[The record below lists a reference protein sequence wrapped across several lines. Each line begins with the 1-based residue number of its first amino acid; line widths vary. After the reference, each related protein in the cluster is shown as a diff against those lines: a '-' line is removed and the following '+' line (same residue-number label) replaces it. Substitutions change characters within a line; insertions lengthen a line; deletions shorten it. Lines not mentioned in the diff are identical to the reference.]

1 MEWVVDMNRS
11 RAIEMKK
18 VAIIG
23 LGWLGMPLAQS
34 LVRRGVQ
41 VVGSKTTLDGVDA
54 ARMSGIN
61 CYQLQLTPELI
72 CDPDDLEQLMTVD
85 ALVITLPASRTADGG
100 EQYFQAVQL
109 LVDSALAFGVPRII
123 FTSST
128 SVYGETR
135 GRIKESSPLQPVTTA
150 GKTLM
155 ELELWLHKLP
165 NTSVDILR
173 LAGLVGTD
181 RHPGR
186 FLAGK
191 TNVKGGSLGVN
202 LVHQEDVISAI
213 ELLLNL
219 PRGGHI
225 YNLCAPAHPRKRD
238 FYPECARALQL
249 TPPEFAPEEAEEAPR
264 EIDGSMICSELGFEY
279 AYPDPER
286 MPLN

>member
-1 MEWVVDMNRS
+1 
-11 RAIEMKK
+11 MKK

-34 LVRRGVQ
+34 LSRRGID
-41 VVGSKTTLDGVDA
+41 VVGSKTTPDGVDA

-61 CYQLQLTPELI
+61 CYPLVLTPELI
-72 CDPDDLEQLMTVD
+72 CEPDDLAQLMAVD
-85 ALVITLPASRTADGG
+85 ALVITLPASRTTAGG
-100 EQYFQAVQL
+100 DHYFQAVQQV
-109 LVDSALAFGVPRII
+109 VDSALAFGVPRII

-135 GRIKESSPLQPVTTA
+135 GRIKESSPLQPVTVA

-155 ELELWLHKLP
+155 ALEQWLHQLP
-165 NTSVDILR
+165 HTSVDILR

-191 TNVKGGSLGVN
+191 TGVKGGSQGAN
-202 LVHQEDVISAI
+202 LVHQEDVIAAI
-213 ELLLNL
+213 ELLLNR
-219 PRGGHI
+219 PKGGHL
-225 YNLCAPAHPRKRD
+225 YNLCAPIHPRKRD
-238 FYPECARALQL
+238 FYPACARALQL
-249 TPPEFAPEEAEEAPR
+249 TPPEFAVEEQEGANR
-264 EIDGSMICSELGFEY
+264 EIDGSKICSELGFEY
-279 AYPDPER
+279 LYPDPSR

>member
-1 MEWVVDMNRS
+1 
-11 RAIEMKK
+11 MKK

-34 LVRRGVQ
+34 LSRRGID
-41 VVGSKTTLDGVDA
+41 VVGSKTTPDGVDA

-61 CYQLQLTPELI
+61 CYPLVLTPELI
-72 CDPDDLEQLMTVD
+72 CEPDDLAQLMAVD
-85 ALVITLPASRTADGG
+85 ALVITLPASRTTAGG
-100 EQYFQAVQL
+100 DHYFQAVQQV
-109 LVDSALAFGVPRII
+109 VDSALAFGVPRII

-135 GRIKESSPLQPVTTA
+135 GRIKESSPLQPVTVA

-155 ELELWLHKLP
+155 ALEQWLHQLP
-165 NTSVDILR
+165 HTSVDILR

-191 TNVKGGSLGVN
+191 TGVKGGSQGVN
-202 LVHQEDVISAI
+202 LVHQEDVIAAI
-213 ELLLNL
+213 ELLLNR
-219 PRGGHI
+219 PKGGHI
-225 YNLCAPAHPRKRD
+225 YNLCAPIHPRKRD
-238 FYPECARALQL
+238 FYPACARALQL
-249 TPPEFAPEEAEEAPR
+249 TPPEFAVEEQEGANR
-264 EIDGSMICSELGFEY
+264 EIDGSKICSELGFEY
-279 AYPDPER
+279 LYPDPSR

>member
-1 MEWVVDMNRS
+1 
-11 RAIEMKK
+11 MKK
-18 VAIIG
+18 IAIIG

-34 LVRRGVQ
+34 LVRRGIE
-41 VVGSKTTLDGVDA
+41 VVGSKTTPDGVEA

-61 CYQLQLTPELI
+61 CFQLQLTPELL
-72 CDPDDLEQLMTVD
+72 CDPDDLAQLMTVD
-85 ALVITLPASRTADGG
+85 ALVITLPASRTTGG
-100 EQYFQAVQL
+100 GAQYFQAVQMV
-109 LVDSALAFGVPRII
+109 VDSALAFGVPRII

-150 GKTLM
+150 GKTLA

-191 TNVKGGSLGVN
+191 TNVQGGSQGVN

-225 YNLCAPAHPRKRD
+225 YNLCAPSHPRKRD
-238 FYPECARALQL
+238 FYPECARALEL
-249 TPPEFAPEEAEEAPR
+249 TPPEFASENIEEPIR
-264 EIDGSMICSELGFEY
+264 EIDGSKICSELGFEY
-279 AYPDPER
+279 QYPDPNR

>member
-1 MEWVVDMNRS
+1 
-11 RAIEMKK
+11 MKK
-18 VAIIG
+18 IAIIG

-34 LVRRGVQ
+34 LVRRGIE
-41 VVGSKTTLDGVDA
+41 VVGSKTTPDGVEA

-61 CYQLQLTPELI
+61 CFQLQLTPELL
-72 CDPDDLEQLMTVD
+72 CDPDDLAQLMTVD
-85 ALVITLPASRTADGG
+85 ALVITLPASRTTGG
-100 EQYFQAVQL
+100 GAQYFQAVQMV
-109 LVDSALAFGVPRII
+109 VDSALAFGVPRII

-150 GKTLM
+150 GKTLA

-173 LAGLVGTD
+173 LAGLVGAE

-191 TNVKGGSLGVN
+191 TDVNGGSQGVN

-225 YNLCAPAHPRKRD
+225 YNLCAPIHPRKRD
-238 FYPECARALQL
+238 FYPECARALEL
-249 TPPEFAPEEAEEAPR
+249 TPPEFASEDIEEPIR
-264 EIDGSMICSELGFEY
+264 EIDGSKICSELGFEY
-279 AYPDPER
+279 QYPDPAR

>member
-1 MEWVVDMNRS
+1 
-11 RAIEMKK
+11 MKK

-41 VVGSKTTLDGVDA
+41 VVGSKTTSDGVEA

-72 CDPDDLEQLMTVD
+72 CDPDDLTQLMTVD
-85 ALVITLPASRTADGG
+85 ALVITLPASRTTDGG
-100 EQYFQAVQL
+100 AQYFQAVQMV
-109 LVDSALAFGVPRII
+109 VDSALAFGVPRIM

-135 GRIKESSPLQPVTTA
+135 GRIKENSPLQPVTTA
-150 GKTLM
+150 GKTLA
-155 ELELWLHKLP
+155 ELEQWLHKLP

-173 LAGLVGTD
+173 LSGLVGTD

-225 YNLCAPAHPRKRD
+225 YNLCAPGHPRKRD

-249 TPPEFAPEEAEEAPR
+249 TPPEFAPEDIEEAPR
-264 EIDGSMICSELGFEY
+264 EIDGSKICSELGFEY
-279 AYPDPER
+279 QYPDPNR

>member
-1 MEWVVDMNRS
+1 
-11 RAIEMKK
+11 MKK

-34 LVRRGVQ
+34 LSRRGID
-41 VVGSKTTLDGVDA
+41 VVGSKTTPDGVDA

-61 CYQLQLTPELI
+61 CYPLVLTPELI
-72 CDPDDLEQLMTVD
+72 CEPDDLAQLMAVD
-85 ALVITLPASRTADGG
+85 ALVITLPASRTTAGG
-100 EQYFQAVQL
+100 DHYFQAVQL
-109 LVDSALAFGVPRII
+109 VVDSALAFGVPRII

-135 GRIKESSPLQPVTTA
+135 GRIKESSPLQPVTVA

-155 ELELWLHKLP
+155 ALEQWLHQLP
-165 NTSVDILR
+165 HTSVDILR

-191 TNVKGGSLGVN
+191 TGVKGGSQGVN
-202 LVHQEDVISAI
+202 LVHQEDVIAAI
-213 ELLLNL
+213 ELLLNR
-219 PRGGHI
+219 PKGGHL
-225 YNLCAPAHPRKRD
+225 YNLCAPIHPRKRD
-238 FYPECARALQL
+238 FYPACARALQL
-249 TPPEFAPEEAEEAPR
+249 TPPEFAVEEQEGANR
-264 EIDGSMICSELGFEY
+264 EIDGSKICSELGFEY
-279 AYPDPER
+279 LYPDPSR

>member
-1 MEWVVDMNRS
+1 
-11 RAIEMKK
+11 MKK

-34 LVRRGVQ
+34 LNRRGID
-41 VVGSKTTLDGVDA
+41 VVGSKTTPDGVDA

-61 CYQLQLTPELI
+61 CYPLVLTPELI
-72 CDPDDLEQLMTVD
+72 CEPDDLAQLMAVD
-85 ALVITLPASRTADGG
+85 ALVITLPASRTTAGG
-100 EQYFQAVQL
+100 DHYFQAVQQV
-109 LVDSALAFGVPRII
+109 VDSALAFGVPRII

-135 GRIKESSPLQPVTTA
+135 GRIKESSPLQPVTVA

-155 ELELWLHKLP
+155 ALEQWLHQLP
-165 NTSVDILR
+165 HTSVDILR

-191 TNVKGGSLGVN
+191 TGVKGGSQGVN
-202 LVHQEDVISAI
+202 LVHQEDVIAAI
-213 ELLLNL
+213 ELLLNR
-219 PRGGHI
+219 PKGGHL
-225 YNLCAPAHPRKRD
+225 YNLCAPLHPGKRD
-238 FYPECARALQL
+238 FYPACARALQL
-249 TPPEFAPEEAEEAPR
+249 TPPEFAVEEPEGANR
-264 EIDGSMICSELGFEY
+264 EIDGSKICSELGFEY
-279 AYPDPER
+279 LYPDPSR

>member
-1 MEWVVDMNRS
+1 
-11 RAIEMKK
+11 MKK

-249 TPPEFAPEEAEEAPR
+249 TPPEFAPEASEEAPR

>member
-1 MEWVVDMNRS
+1 
-11 RAIEMKK
+11 MKK
-18 VAIIG
+18 VSIIG
-23 LGWLGMPLAQS
+23 LGWLGLPLAQS
-34 LVRRGVQ
+34 LIRRGVQ
-41 VVGSKTTLDGVDA
+41 VVGSKTTPDGVDA
-54 ARMSGIN
+54 ARMSGID

-72 CDPDDLEQLMTVD
+72 CEPDDLAQLMSADV
-85 ALVITLPASRTADGG
+85 LIITLPASRSTDGG
-100 EQYFQAVQL
+100 AQYFQAVQMV
-109 LVDSALAFGVPRII
+109 VDSALAFGVPRII

-128 SVYGETR
+128 SVYGDTR
-135 GRIKESSPLQPVTTA
+135 GRIKESSQLQPVTTA
-150 GKTLM
+150 GKTLE

-173 LAGLVGTD
+173 LAGLVGAD

-191 TNVKGGSLGVN
+191 TNVKGGSQGVN

-225 YNLCAPAHPRKRD
+225 YNLCAPMHPRKRD
-238 FYPECARALQL
+238 FYPACARALQL
-249 TPPEFAPEEAEEAPR
+249 TPPEFAPDDIEEPIR
-264 EIDGSMICSELGFEY
+264 EIDGSKICSELGFEY

>member
-1 MEWVVDMNRS
+1 
-11 RAIEMKK
+11 MKK

-41 VVGSKTTLDGVDA
+41 VVGSKTTPDGVEA

-100 EQYFQAVQL
+100 EQYFQAVQMV
-109 LVDSALAFGVPRII
+109 VDSALAFDVPRII

-135 GRIKESSPLQPVTTA
+135 GRIKENSPLQPVTTA
-150 GKTLM
+150 GKTLA

-191 TNVKGGSLGVN
+191 TNVKGGSQGVN

-238 FYPECARALQL
+238 FYPECARGLQL

-264 EIDGSMICSELGFEY
+264 EIDGSKICSELGFEY
-279 AYPDPER
+279 QYPDPNR

>member
-1 MEWVVDMNRS
+1 
-11 RAIEMKK
+11 MKK

-34 LVRRGVQ
+34 LSRRGID
-41 VVGSKTTLDGVDA
+41 VVGSKTTPDGVDA

-61 CYQLQLTPELI
+61 CYPLVLTPELI
-72 CDPDDLEQLMTVD
+72 CEPDDLAQLMAVD
-85 ALVITLPASRTADGG
+85 ALVITFPASRTTAGG
-100 EQYFQAVQL
+100 DHYFQAVQQV
-109 LVDSALAFGVPRII
+109 VDSALAFGVPRII

-135 GRIKESSPLQPVTTA
+135 GRIKESSPLQPVTVA

-155 ELELWLHKLP
+155 ALEQWLHQLP
-165 NTSVDILR
+165 HTSVDILR

-191 TNVKGGSLGVN
+191 TGVKGGSQGVN
-202 LVHQEDVISAI
+202 LVHQEDVIAAI
-213 ELLLNL
+213 ELLLNR
-219 PRGGHI
+219 PKGGHL
-225 YNLCAPAHPRKRD
+225 YNLCAPIHPRKRD
-238 FYPECARALQL
+238 FYPACARALQL
-249 TPPEFAPEEAEEAPR
+249 TPPEFAVEEQEGANR
-264 EIDGSMICSELGFEY
+264 EIDGSKICSELGFEY
-279 AYPDPER
+279 LYPDPSR

>member
-1 MEWVVDMNRS
+1 
-11 RAIEMKK
+11 MKK
-18 VAIIG
+18 IAIIG

-34 LVRRGVQ
+34 LVRRGIE
-41 VVGSKTTLDGVDA
+41 VVGSKTTPDGVEA

-61 CYQLQLTPELI
+61 CFQLQLTPELL
-72 CDPDDLEQLMTVD
+72 CDPDDLAQLMTVD
-85 ALVITLPASRTADGG
+85 ALVITLPASRTTGG
-100 EQYFQAVQL
+100 GAQYFQAVQMV
-109 LVDSALAFGVPRII
+109 VDSALAFGVPRII

-150 GKTLM
+150 GKTLA

-191 TNVKGGSLGVN
+191 TNVQGGSQGVN

-225 YNLCAPAHPRKRD
+225 YNLCAPIHPRKRD
-238 FYPECARALQL
+238 FYPECARALEL
-249 TPPEFAPEEAEEAPR
+249 TPPEFASEDIEEPIR
-264 EIDGSMICSELGFEY
+264 EIDGSKICSELGFEY
-279 AYPDPER
+279 QYPDPNR

>member
-1 MEWVVDMNRS
+1 MLS
-11 RAIEMKK
+11 IA
-18 VAIIG
+18 
-23 LGWLGMPLAQS
+23 
-34 LVRRGVQ
+34 
-41 VVGSKTTLDGVDA
+41 TH
-54 ARMSGIN
+54 
-61 CYQLQLTPELI
+61 PELI
-72 CDPDDLEQLMTVD
+72 CDPDDLAQLMTVD

-100 EQYFQAVQL
+100 AQYFQAVQMV
-109 LVDSALAFGVPRII
+109 VDSALAFGVPRII

-150 GKTLM
+150 GKTLA

-191 TNVKGGSLGVN
+191 TNVKGGSQGVN

-225 YNLCAPAHPRKRD
+225 YNLCAPIHPRKRD

-249 TPPEFAPEEAEEAPR
+249 TPPEFAPEDIEEPIR
-264 EIDGSMICSELGFEY
+264 EIDGSKICSELGFEY
-279 AYPDPER
+279 QYPDPAR

>member
-1 MEWVVDMNRS
+1 
-11 RAIEMKK
+11 MKK

-34 LVRRGVQ
+34 LSRRGID
-41 VVGSKTTLDGVDA
+41 VVGSKTTPDGVDA

-61 CYQLQLTPELI
+61 CYPLVLTPELI
-72 CDPDDLEQLMTVD
+72 CEPGDLAQLMDVD
-85 ALVITLPASRTADGG
+85 ALVITLPASRTTAGG
-100 EQYFQAVQL
+100 DHYFQAVQL
-109 LVDSALAFGVPRII
+109 VVDSALAFGVPRII

-135 GRIKESSPLQPVTTA
+135 GRIKESSPLQPVTVA

-155 ELELWLHKLP
+155 ALEQWLHQLP
-165 NTSVDILR
+165 HTSVDILR

-191 TNVKGGSLGVN
+191 TGVKGGSQGVN
-202 LVHQEDVISAI
+202 LVHQEDVIAAI
-213 ELLLNL
+213 ELLLNR
-219 PRGGHI
+219 PKGGHL
-225 YNLCAPAHPRKRD
+225 YNLCAPIHPRKRD
-238 FYPECARALQL
+238 FYPACARALQL
-249 TPPEFAPEEAEEAPR
+249 TPPEFAVEEQEGANR
-264 EIDGSMICSELGFEY
+264 EIDGSKICSELGFEY
-279 AYPDPER
+279 LYPDPSR

>member
-1 MEWVVDMNRS
+1 
-11 RAIEMKK
+11 MKK

-34 LVRRGVQ
+34 LIRRGVQ
-41 VVGSKTTLDGVDA
+41 VVGSKTTPDGVEA
-54 ARMSGIN
+54 ARMSGID
-61 CYQLQLTPELI
+61 CYPLQLTPELI
-72 CDPDDLEQLMTVD
+72 CEPDDLAQLMTVD
-85 ALVITLPASRTADGG
+85 ALVITLPASRTTEGG
-100 EQYFQAVQL
+100 GDYFQAVQMV
-109 LVDSALAFGVPRII
+109 VDSALAFGVQRII

-173 LAGLVGTD
+173 LAGLVGAD

-202 LVHQEDVISAI
+202 LVHQDDVISAI

-225 YNLCAPAHPRKRD
+225 YNLCAPLHPSKRD
-238 FYPECARALQL
+238 FYPASARALQL
-249 TPPEFAPEEAEEAPR
+249 TPPEFAAEDIEAPAR
-264 EIDGSMICSELGFEY
+264 EIDGSKICSELGFEY
-279 AYPDPER
+279 QYPDPAR